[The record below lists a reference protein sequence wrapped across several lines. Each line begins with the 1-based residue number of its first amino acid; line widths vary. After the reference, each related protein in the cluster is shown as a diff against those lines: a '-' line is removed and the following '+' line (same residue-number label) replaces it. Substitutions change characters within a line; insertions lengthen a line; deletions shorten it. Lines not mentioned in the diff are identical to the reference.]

1 MRFPELLCILVVRTP
16 ACSSQGPWSP
26 QSLHHPVIRGA
37 CTGSRSLT
45 TAQDMLST
53 DPHGQALHTPV
64 RGQRWLLGCGL
75 CEEQAEMLGVKAE
88 EHSSLSRLGHR
99 DLFLV

>member
-1 MRFPELLCILVVRTP
+1 M
-16 ACSSQGPWSP
+16 
-26 QSLHHPVIRGA
+26 IRGA
-37 CTGSRSLT
+37 HTGPCSLT
-45 TAQDMLST
+45 TAQDVLYA
-53 DPHGQALHTPV
+53 DLHGQAPHTPV

-88 EHSSLSRLGHR
+88 EHISLSRLRHR